1 MNAPILS
8 AWLMIP
14 ASVTVLVSLVLVL
27 WGAPR
32 LELRRRP
39 GVAAGVATKLAYLL
53 LAFSAVVYIW
63 VVAASTV
70 AVPFALPASLA
81 FAMTTLIAALPVPPA
96 WALLKS
102 AL

>member
-1 MNAPILS
+1 MTAPILP

-32 LELRRRP
+32 LELRRKP
-39 GVAAGVATKLAYLL
+39 GVAAGVAIKLAYAL
-53 LAFSAVVYIW
+53 LAFSVMVYVW

-70 AVPFALPASLA
+70 AVPFALPTPLA
-81 FAMTTLIAALPVPPA
+81 FAMTALVAALPVPPA
-96 WALLKS
+96 WALLRS